1 MPLSGRAR
9 GINPSPTMAITAL
22 ANRMKAEGIDVIG
35 FGAGEPDFDTPDHV
49 KAAAIEAIQAGFSK
63 YTAAAG
69 IIELREAV
77 TVKLKRDNGLDYAP
91 DAVVITSGSKQA
103 LYNLAMILFDKGD
116 EVVVP
121 SPYWV
126 SYPEQIRLAEATP
139 VFAPTSE
146 ARGFSLTRKDVERV
160 LSSRTKAL
168 IVNSPSNPTGAV
180 IRSDQLQRIAALAV
194 ERNFFLISDEAY
206 DALTYDGIPH
216 VSIASM
222 GEEVKARTIVVG
234 SASKTYAMTGWRLGY
249 AAGPKEII
257 KVMADLQS
265 QSTSNT
271 TSITQ
276 KAAIAALVGPQECVA
291 TMRNEFD
298 RRRRVMVD
306 RLRAMPGI
314 TCEMPRGAF
323 YAFPNISHYNG
334 RRTPAG
340 KQIQG
345 SSDFIGFLLEAARI
359 AAIPGVDF
367 GSDRHIRLS
376 YALSMPLLE
385 EGMARMAA
393 ALKTIP

>member
-1 MPLSGRAR
+1 LSGRAR